1 MKAIS
6 KISRRKF
13 LALSGYSASGLLLSG
28 SLPGYG
34 VLAGVLDEESG
45 GSLNVFVSIQ
55 ADGQVDIIAHR
66 SEMGTGIRT
75 SLPQIVADE
84 MGADWSKVKVIQG
97 LANKAYG
104 SQNTDG
110 SRSVRDFY
118 TIMRQMGA
126 SARFML
132 ERAAAQVWAA
142 ESGDCHAESHEVKH
156 KDGRVLAFAQLAA
169 VAATMDV
176 PEISTVS
183 LKSPDQ
189 FNYIGKN
196 VPIVDLKDMTTG
208 NTVYGIDV
216 HLPGMLYAS
225 IERTPALAGE
235 IISYDADGAAKV
247 AGVVSVLEIKGT
259 QLPAAFHPLEGVAVI
274 AENTWSALKGRE
286 ALKVKWRPSEHAN
299 HNSKSYLDSLVSDV
313 STNAGELVRER
324 GDVDAAMAANPTHV
338 EAIYTT
344 PYLAH
349 ASMEPPMATAS
360 LRDGKC
366 EVWACTQTPQAAQQ
380 AVADAL
386 SLDINAVIVHVTL
399 LGGGFGRKSKPDFI
413 VEAALLAKRVGR
425 PVQVV
430 WSREDDIRH
439 DYFHS
444 CSAQYYKA
452 ALDGE
457 GAVIAWLAREATP
470 PIDSTFAVGAKLMS
484 DGALSMGYGS
494 IPFATPNIRL
504 ERNEAE
510 AHVRI
515 GWLRAVYNV
524 PFCFGI
530 GSFVDELAY
539 TAKKDPKDFL
549 LEMIGED
556 RHLDFATEGFEF
568 SNYGKP
574 IADYPYDTARLKQAI
589 RLLSDEV
596 SWGKSMPEGEGWGIS
611 ALRSFLSYIAVAVKV
626 KISSGKLEVVEMHCV
641 ADCGTVVNP
650 DRVHAQ
656 LEGAMVFGLSLAL
669 MGEISFA
676 EGVAVQSNFH
686 DYPVARINQTPAIMG
701 TTIIPSDAAP
711 TGIGE
716 PGVPPVAPAI
726 ANAIFAA
733 TGQRLR
739 ELPFNKYFQV

>member
-1 MKAIS
+1 MKVIS
-6 KISRRKF
+6 KISRRAF

-28 SLPGYG
+28 SLPGSA
-34 VLAGVLDEESG
+34 VLAGVLNEESG
-45 GSLNVFVSIQ
+45 DPLNLFVSIQ

-75 SLPQIVADE
+75 SLPQVVADE
-84 MGADWSKVKVIQG
+84 MGADWSRVNVIQG
-97 LANKAYG
+97 LANQAYG

-118 TIMRQMGA
+118 AIMRQMGA
-126 SARFML
+126 SARVML
-132 ERAAAQVWAA
+132 EQAAAQVWEA
-142 ESGDCHAESHEVKH
+142 EPKDCHAESHEVKH
-156 KDGRVLAFAQLAA
+156 RDGRVLAFAQLA
-169 VAATMDV
+169 VAAATLEV
-176 PEISTVS
+176 PEMSIVS

-196 VPIVDLKDMTTG
+196 IPIVDLEDMTTG
-208 NTVYGIDV
+208 NATYGIDV
-216 HLPGMLYAS
+216 HLPEMLYAS

-235 IISYDADGAAKV
+235 IISYDGDAASKV
-247 AGVVSVLEIKGT
+247 AGVVDVLEVKGT
-259 QLPAAFHPLEGVAVI
+259 ALPAGFHPLEGVAVI
-274 AENTWSALKGRE
+274 AKNSWSALKGRE
-286 ALKVKWRPSEHAN
+286 ALKVKWRPGEHAN
-299 HNSKSYLDSLVSDV
+299 HDSKSYLDSLASDV
-313 STNAGELVRER
+313 SANAGEIVRER
-324 GDVDAAMAANPTHV
+324 GDVDAAMASNSMHV
-338 EAIYTT
+338 EATYKT

-349 ASMEPPMATAS
+349 ASMEPPMATAAFHN
-360 LRDGKC
+360 GKC
-366 EVWACTQTPQAAQQ
+366 ELWACTQTPQAAQK

-386 SLDINAVIVHVTL
+386 SLNIDAVIVHVTL
-399 LGGGFGRKSKPDFI
+399 LGGGFGRKSKPDYI
-413 VEAALLAKRVGR
+413 VEAALLAKRVGK
-425 PVQVV
+425 PVQVT

-452 ALDGE
+452 ALDGQ
-457 GAVIAWLAREATP
+457 GVVVAWLAREATP
-470 PIDSTFAVGAKLMS
+470 PIDSTFQAGVNLMS
-484 DGALSMGYGS
+484 DGALSLAYGS
-494 IPFATPNIRL
+494 IPFTTPNIRL
-504 ERNEAE
+504 ERNEAV

-515 GWLRAVYNV
+515 GWLRSVYNI

-530 GSFVDELAY
+530 GSFVDELAH
-539 TAKKDPKDFL
+539 ASKKDPKDFL

-556 RHLDFATEGFEF
+556 RHLDFSAEGFDF
-568 SNYGKP
+568 SNYGKS
-574 IADYPYDTARLKQAI
+574 IADYPYDTARLKHAI
-589 RLLSDEV
+589 RTLSDEI
-596 SWGKSMPEGEGWGIS
+596 SWGKSTPEDEGWGIS

-626 KISSGKLEVVEMHCV
+626 RISSGKLQIIEMHCV

-669 MGEISFA
+669 MGEISFS
-676 EGVAVQSNFH
+676 EGVAMQSNFH
-686 DYPVARINQTPAIMG
+686 DYPVARINQTPAIIG

-733 TGQRLR
+733 SGQRLR